1 MKIKIKKTRK
11 AWKCLNFLVAWRG
24 VENNIQIAT
33 PHRRRHHRN
42 PPTAPRELFLY
53 FNFFSL
59 SLPTQN
65 EIHYQ
70 DLSRKICSGGGGPPS
85 PPSPSTWPH
94 HIFFCFHFSITEIC
108 FCCCCREYRMHS
120 SCCAVACLIRQVLDV
135 TCLRPYAWYKNCLQV
150 NKKKEMHTPST
161 VWRAK
166 SLSFQLIPRF
176 DKWNRCMRRRRRRR
190 DELADSRQPWDGMAW
205 GCLVMQSSSFPPSP
219 LNAQVTT
226 TISFSTTPLLFFFFG
241 RSEFTRKQKM
251 TLNN

>member
-1 MKIKIKKTRK
+1 MKFIIKI
-11 AWKCLNFLVAWRG
+11 CLEKYAAAVAALLHHLPLPLGPITSFSVSTFLLQKFAFAAA
-24 VENNIQIAT
+24 ESIEC
-33 PHRRRHHRN
+33 
-42 PPTAPRELFLY
+42 TAAAVL
-53 FNFFSL
+53 
-59 SLPTQN
+59 
-65 EIHYQ
+65 
-70 DLSRKICSGGGGPPS
+70 
-85 PPSPSTWPH
+85 
-94 HIFFCFHFSITEIC
+94 
-108 FCCCCREYRMHS
+108 
-120 SCCAVACLIRQVLDV
+120 CCAVACLIRQVLDV

-190 DELADSRQPWDGMAW
+190 RRDELADSRQPWDGMAW

-241 RSEFTRKQKM
+241 RNEFTRKQKWR
-251 TLNN
+251 

>member
-1 MKIKIKKTRK
+1 MKFIIKI
-11 AWKCLNFLVAWRG
+11 CLEKYAAAVAALLHHLLHPLGPITSFSVSTFLLQKFAFAAAAA
-24 VENNIQIAT
+24 ESIEC
-33 PHRRRHHRN
+33 
-42 PPTAPRELFLY
+42 TAAAVL
-53 FNFFSL
+53 
-59 SLPTQN
+59 
-65 EIHYQ
+65 
-70 DLSRKICSGGGGPPS
+70 
-85 PPSPSTWPH
+85 W
-94 HIFFCFHFSITEIC
+94 
-108 FCCCCREYRMHS
+108 
-120 SCCAVACLIRQVLDV
+120 CAVACLIRQVLDV